1 MLSPISG
8 YSVAQKSLP
17 IQLRSLPTEIQEEV
31 EDYLDLH
38 DRKSYYQALMTA
50 TRNGEPID
58 DSLALKLH
66 LLLRNIPHE
75 YQSILAQSDADL
87 GHFAWSQ
94 LDNLRKSGQL
104 DQIIE
109 KPTFFKLLLLLQNSE
124 IFEFLKERIEQEPEL
139 EKKLLN
145 WVERSKQEE
154 VESKAANALTLL
166 VKSGVLLNDKDFN
179 RIRVRGADLSYG
191 VFDYT
196 EFKDADLREVNLHH
210 AWLREA
216 NLNNADL
223 AGVEFG
229 ERRTLEV
236 AGAVQACCYS
246 PEGRWLAIA
255 ERNTIQL
262 YDAKN
267 LQWTHTYL
275 GHAGEVESV
284 TFSPNGKWLASGGD
298 DHTIRLWSVS
308 GARLLMDTYLG
319 HEGRV
324 HSVAFSP
331 DGQWLA
337 SGSADHTVK
346 LWNLLD
352 TQPLPLI
359 YTYTGHEDMV
369 RSVAFSCDGQWLASG
384 SSDKTIKLWDVSGTR
399 SLIHT
404 YENEIQHELDDQSS
418 LHGMFDGSVWS
429 IAFSYDGKWLASS
442 HMGGEVKLWN
452 VSGSRTLAYTY
463 AKSAH
468 ITLSVAFSRDGRW
481 LAFDGSDHGER
492 SVELWRV
499 SGAETP
505 EHTYKGHRHDVNSLM
520 FSPDSRWLMS
530 GSGDHTVRFWSISGA
545 RPPARVYRA
554 DESPSIGNLAFSYD
568 GQWLAYGASNN
579 TVKLWKI
586 SGIRSLVHTYEG
598 HKHWVSSVAFSRDG
612 QLLASCGWD
621 CTVMLWSVSDPKELV
636 YTYGGHEEA
645 VCSVAFSSDGQRL
658 VSGSLD
664 ERVDRRMII
673 WNISGDRTRAK
684 AYTEPEGGVLSA
696 EFSNDGEWFAFCA
709 GDTVKLWNLSGNDS
723 LGHRYEGHQDMVSS
737 VTFSPDSRWLASGSY
752 DCTIKLWGVLDTRP
766 LVRTYIGHEGK
777 IDSVAF
783 SPDGQWL
790 ASGSEDHTVRLWSV
804 YSDACQKILTC
815 FVQSVTSIV
824 WRNSPDG
831 LAMLATSELCNIHLW
846 RVYYNSS
853 QIIRVR
859 LEWALKQDN
868 LIATGALIETARN
881 LTPDNRALLRQR
893 GASQAEIIQ
902 SLP

>member
-1 MLSPISG
+1 MLSPIPG
-8 YSVAQKSLP
+8 YPVAQKSLP
-17 IQLRSLPTEIQEEV
+17 IQLRLLPPEIQEEV
-31 EDYLDLH
+31 EDHLDLH

-50 TRNGEPID
+50 TRNGELIED
-58 DSLALKLH
+58 ALALKLH
-66 LLLRNIPHE
+66 LLLRNIPQK

-94 LDNLRKSGQL
+94 LDHLQKLGQL

-124 IFEFLKERIEQEPEL
+124 IFEFLKEQIEQKPEL
-139 EKKLLN
+139 EKKLLY

-154 VESKAANALTLL
+154 VGSKAAHALTLL

-179 RIRVRGADLSYG
+179 GIRVRGADLSYG
-191 VFDYT
+191 VFDHT
-196 EFKDADLREVNLHH
+196 EFKGADLSEVNLHR

-216 NLNNADL
+216 NLNHADL

-255 ERNTIQL
+255 ERNAIQL
-262 YDAKN
+262 YEVKN

-275 GHAGEVESV
+275 GHTGEVESV
-284 TFSPNGKWLASGGD
+284 RFSPNGKWLASGGD

-319 HEGRV
+319 HVGRV
-324 HSVAFSP
+324 HSIAFSP
-331 DGQWLA
+331 DSQWLA
-337 SGSADHTVK
+337 SGSTDHTVK
-346 LWNLLD
+346 LWHVLA
-352 TQPLPLI
+352 TPPLI
-359 YTYTGHEDMV
+359 YTYTGHTDMV

-399 SLIHT
+399 ALIHT
-404 YENEIQHELDDQSS
+404 YENERRRELDGPSS

-429 IAFSYDGKWLASS
+429 IAFSYDGKRLASS
-442 HMGGEVKLWN
+442 HTGGAVKLWN
-452 VSGSRTLAYTY
+452 VSGTRTLAYTH
-463 AKSAH
+463 AKSTH
-468 ITLSVAFSRDGRW
+468 MVVQSVAYSRDGQW

-492 SVELWRV
+492 TVELWRV

-505 EHTYKGHRHDVNSLM
+505 EHIYKGHRHDVHSLM

-530 GSGDHTVRFWSISGA
+530 GSGDCTVRFWSISGA
-545 RPPARVYRA
+545 RPPARVFRA
-554 DESPSIGNLAFSYD
+554 DESPSIGNFALSYD

-586 SGIRSLVHTYEG
+586 SGRRSLVHTYAG
-598 HKHWVSSVAFSRDG
+598 HQHWVSGVAFSRDG
-612 QLLASCGWD
+612 QWLASCGWD
-621 CTVMLWSVSDPKELV
+621 CAVMLWSVSDPKELV
-636 YTYGGHEEA
+636 HRYAWHEEP
-645 VCSVAFSSDGQRL
+645 VCSVAFSSDAQWL

-664 ERVDRRMII
+664 ERADRRMMR
-673 WNISGDRTRAK
+673 WNISGDRTRAVP
-684 AYTEPEGGVLSA
+684 YTEPEGGVLCA

-709 GDTVKLWNLSGNDS
+709 GDTVKLWNLSGNDA
-723 LGHRYEGHQDMVSS
+723 LEHRYEGHQDMVSS
-737 VTFSPDSRWLASGSY
+737 VTFSPDSQWLASGSF
-752 DCTIKLWGVLDTRP
+752 DRTMKLWSVLDTRP
-766 LVRTYIGHEGK
+766 LVRTYIGHEGQVN
-777 IDSVAF
+777 SVAF

-804 YSDACQKILTC
+804 DSDACQKILTC
-815 FVQSVTSIV
+815 FVQSVSSIV

-831 LAMLATSELCNIHLW
+831 AVMLATSELCNMHLW
-846 RVYYNSS
+846 RVYYNSG

-859 LEWALKQDN
+859 LEWTVKQDN

-881 LTPDNRALLRQR
+881 LTPENRALLRQR
-893 GASQAEIIQ
+893 GASQAEMIQ
-902 SLP
+902 LPS